1 MALSQRP
8 FAPGP
13 NLPGVQSFITQSVQG
28 EGPGPLPAS
37 QSLSTTA
44 ETLLTNPAQPT
55 LALSCAVPPNTNLE
69 QIPIEFN
76 LSGVITTKATGN
88 LTLKV
93 YSGIAIASGSL
104 LGSSGAIAGVTSGGS
119 SPFWASAKLIF
130 DSVSGKLD
138 GKIEFFVNHTLVAA
152 VAVSNTITGVS
163 NTNDP
168 VAQFCASL
176 TSSGAD
182 GTHLTTINTQNMSCG

>member
-8 FAPGP
+8 FGPGP
-13 NLPGVQSFITQSVQG
+13 NLPNVQSVIAQSVQG

-44 ETLLTNPAQPT
+44 ETLIVNPAQT
-55 LALSCAVPPNTNLE
+55 SLALSCAVPPNTNLE
-69 QIPIEFN
+69 QIPFEFN
-76 LSGVITTKATGN
+76 WSGEITTKATGN

-93 YSGIAIASGSL
+93 YSGTAIVSGNL

-119 SPFWASAKLIF
+119 SPFWAAAKLIY

-138 GKIEFFVNHTLVAA
+138 GKIEFFVNHVLVAA

-168 VAQFCASL
+168 VAQFCVTL

-182 GTHLTTINTQNMSCG
+182 GTHLTTINTQNLSCG